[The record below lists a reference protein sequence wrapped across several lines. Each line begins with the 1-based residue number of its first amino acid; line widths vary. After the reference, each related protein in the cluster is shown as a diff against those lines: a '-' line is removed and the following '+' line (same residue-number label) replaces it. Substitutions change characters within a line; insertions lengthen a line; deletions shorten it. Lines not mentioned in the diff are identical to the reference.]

1 MTPANEPIPEMVVN
15 SMITAPEEG
24 HVVRAHKTVEIRGF
38 AWDGGYGIQSV
49 EVSLDDGRSWTQAT
63 LGSDLG
69 RFAFRPWEFSFVPRV
84 RNKYVV
90 KARATN
96 QIGQTQ
102 TTQLIANPAGYHHN
116 LIQSLTVDAV

>member
-1 MTPANEPIPEMVVN
+1 LVYNTLNPGPAPH
-15 SMITAPEEG
+15 S
-24 HVVRAHKTVEIRGF
+24 TVKLGSGVTVSGL

-49 EVSLDDGRSWTQAT
+49 EVSLDDGRSWSLAA
-63 LGSDLG
+63 LGQDLG
-69 RFAFRPWEFSFVPRV
+69 RFAFRPWSYRFVPHV
-84 RNKYVV
+84 RGKYVV

-116 LIQSLTVDAV
+116 LIQSLTLDVV